1 MEEGCRELIKMGAG
15 AVLATLG
22 KEGSL
27 YWNGTEK
34 TNIGI
39 VDAGKAVDTT
49 AAGDTFCGALAVR
62 LAEGASPLEAARFAS
77 LCSGIAVTRRGAQI
91 SIPTRAE
98 AEEMQKKL
106 SR

>member
-1 MEEGCRELIKMGAG
+1 MGAG

-27 YWNGTEK
+27 CYGKTGGEK
-34 TNIGI
+34 MGI

-98 AEEMQKKL
+98 AEEMQKNL